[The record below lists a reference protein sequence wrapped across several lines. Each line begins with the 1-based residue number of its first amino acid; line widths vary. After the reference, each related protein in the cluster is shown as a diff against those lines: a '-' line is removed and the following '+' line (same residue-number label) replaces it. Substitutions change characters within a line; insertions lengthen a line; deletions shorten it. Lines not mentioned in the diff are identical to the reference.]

1 MKNKPMMWGLVI
13 LTMAMLFGCRAYSDR
28 SVDLSK
34 INADLTL
41 EQAFALLGREH
52 GDDRSS
58 MYPIE
63 YNWTLNERQKLYI
76 VFEDPTDSEFVKKF
90 KSGIIVFKQEAN
102 GTGRYEMLGAAE
114 DEIKAMEEW
123 YYSLKAVRAY
133 LVENGEK
140 TILFDSKQ
148 SE

>member
-1 MKNKPMMWGLVI
+1 MKRKLALWCLVVFI
-13 LTMAMLFGCRAYSDR
+13 VAMLFGCGAGSDH

-41 EQAFALLGREH
+41 EQAFTLLGREH
-52 GDDRSS
+52 SDDRSS

-63 YNWTLNERQKLYI
+63 YNWTLNDRQKLYI
-76 VFEDPTDSEFVKKF
+76 MFEDPTCSEFVEKF
-90 KSGIIVFKQEAN
+90 KSGIFVFKQEAN
-102 GTGRYEMLGAAE
+102 GTGSYEMLGATE

-123 YYSLKAVRAY
+123 YCSLKAVRAY

-140 TILFDSKQ
+140 TILFDLEQ